1 MGRTSNHVS
10 FKTCILKCHGCEY
23 NKARIVTQE
32 DPVIDKQW
40 TLKLYLFNLYW
51 RCMYEEIFVII
62 FLLCANTRCIIVYGP
77 NTHWRSLI
85 IFLMASFYG
94 YWVCK
99 NHDIFSLSTAGWG
112 FLVVVLVMTK
122 NNVSMGNNN
131 CRSGNTTFTPNRKH
145 TSTCSKSW

>member
-32 DPVIDKQW
+32 DPMIDRQW

-77 NTHWRSLI
+77 NTHWRSL
-85 IFLMASFYG
+85 
-94 YWVCK
+94 V
-99 NHDIFSLSTAGWG
+99 IFSSWQAFTVIEFAKTMTSFHRYCKLRLFGCCLSYDQEQCQYG
-112 FLVVVLVMTK
+112 
-122 NNVSMGNNN
+122 
-131 CRSGNTTFTPNRKH
+131 
-145 TSTCSKSW
+145 